1 MGAKSRGNWRVEWC
15 SEVECEN
22 RDKLCHSCIARS
34 ALKKRSMVST
44 ARLNGKHG
52 VGYGLGVTS
61 ECNGKKGTV

>member
-34 ALKKRSMVST
+34 ALKKRSMGST
-44 ARLNGKHG
+44 SRLNPKTHTNAC
-52 VGYGLGVTS
+52 LFDATS
-61 ECNGKKGTV
+61 GNGSKV